1 MCGVTPASAIAAWPG
16 YAEGNETLVGIV
28 VVLVVLAAL
37 AFVTR
42 KWWRR

>member
-1 MCGVTPASAIAAWPG
+1 MNDPRPVIAAWWG
-16 YAEGNETLVGIV
+16 YAEGNATLVGV
-28 VVLVVLAAL
+28 VVVVIAVAAI